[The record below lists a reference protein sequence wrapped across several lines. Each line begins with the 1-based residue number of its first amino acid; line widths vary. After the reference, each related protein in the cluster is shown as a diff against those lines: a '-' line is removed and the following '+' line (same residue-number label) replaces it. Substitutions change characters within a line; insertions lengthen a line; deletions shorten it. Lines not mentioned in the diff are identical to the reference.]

1 VRNPEKSIPRGE
13 IARALKD
20 SAAANKHPIIP
31 KLVSAP
37 GEDGPPTILASK
49 YTEPKVYPQNVERFM
64 QPQYSIVAFSHL
76 RWNFVYQRPQHL
88 LSRLA
93 ATRPVIFIEEPELD
107 PDGPSRWE
115 RSQPQPNVTVYRP
128 KTPVRA
134 PGFHAAQFPVLEML
148 IAELRAEL
156 GDRNVLAWLYTPMAL
171 PLAQAIAPDAVVYDC
186 MDELSLFLG
195 APPELL
201 SHEAELLKY
210 ADLMFTGGPSLFRA
224 KQSRHPNV
232 HCFPSSVDAAHFRLA
247 DAEGRPVSEAEDQA
261 ELPHPRLGFYGV
273 IDERLDLEI
282 VDRIAGAHPDWQIVL
297 VGPVVKI
304 DSERLPRRPN
314 IQYFGQRSYDELP
327 RYLAG
332 WDVCLLPFA
341 RNDATRFISP
351 TKTLEYMAAELPIVS
366 TPITDVAEPYGDIV
380 YLGGT
385 PDEFLAA
392 CEAALASSPEER
404 AARAEQMRK
413 VLAGRSWDVTV
424 AAMDKLLDRAMT
436 DNLANRIPARRAA
449 QVHSELTSST

>member
-1 VRNPEKSIPRGE
+1 
-13 IARALKD
+13 
-20 SAAANKHPIIP
+20 
-31 KLVSAP
+31 
-37 GEDGPPTILASK
+37 
-49 YTEPKVYPQNVERFM
+49 M
-64 QPQYSIVAFSHL
+64 QPQYSIAAFSHL

-93 ATRPVIFIEEPELD
+93 ARHRVVFIEEPELD
-107 PDGPSRWE
+107 TDRPPRWE
-115 RSQPQPNVTVYRP
+115 RSKLQPNLTVYRP
-128 KTPVRA
+128 RTPVRA
-134 PGFHAAQFPVLEML
+134 PGFHADQFPVLERL
-148 IAELRAEL
+148 LAELRAEL
-156 GDRNVLAWLYTPMAL
+156 GNTNILAWLYSPMAL
-171 PLAQAIAPDAVVYDC
+171 PLARALAPDAVVYDC

-210 ADLMFTGGPSLFRA
+210 ADVMFTGGPSLFRA
-224 KQSRHPNV
+224 KRSRHPNV

-247 DAEGRPVSEAEDQA
+247 DTEGRPVSEAEDQS
-261 ELPHPRLGFYGV
+261 ELPHPRLGFFGV

-282 VDRIAGAHPDWQIVL
+282 VDRIAEAHPDWQIVL

-304 DSERLPRRPN
+304 DPERLPRRSN
-314 IQYFGQRSYDELP
+314 IHYFGQRSYDELP

-366 TPITDVAEPYGDIV
+366 TPITDVAQPYGDIV

-392 CEAALASSPEER
+392 CESALASSPRER
-404 AARAEQMRK
+404 AARTAQMRN
-413 VLAGRSWDVTV
+413 VLAGTSWDVTV
-424 AAMDKLLDRAMT
+424 AAMDRLLDQAMAG
-436 DNLANRIPARRAA
+436 NLATRVRRGAA
-449 QVHSELTSST
+449 EFNPELSSSTYLRGFKAFSCRLSIWIRQRRSFPSSS

>member
-1 VRNPEKSIPRGE
+1 
-13 IARALKD
+13 
-20 SAAANKHPIIP
+20 
-31 KLVSAP
+31 
-37 GEDGPPTILASK
+37 
-49 YTEPKVYPQNVERFM
+49 M
-64 QPQYSIVAFSHL
+64 QPQYSIAAFSHL

-93 ATRPVIFIEEPELD
+93 ARHPVVFIEEPELD
-107 PDGPSRWE
+107 ADGPARWE
-115 RSQPQPNVTVYRP
+115 RSQPQPNLTVYRP
-128 KTPVRA
+128 RTPVRS
-134 PGFHAAQFPVLEML
+134 PGFHADQFPALEPL

-156 GDRNVLAWLYTPMAL
+156 GHPNVLAWLYTPMAL
-171 PLAQAIAPDAVVYDC
+171 PLARGLEPDAVVYDC
-186 MDELSLFLG
+186 MDELSMFLG

-201 SHEAELLKY
+201 AYEAELLRY
-210 ADLMFTGGPSLFRA
+210 ADVMFTGGPSLFRA

-232 HCFPSSVDAAHFRLA
+232 HCFPSSVDAGHFRLV
-247 DAEGRPVSEAEDQA
+247 DAGGRRVSEAEDQA

-282 VDRIAGAHPDWQIVL
+282 VDRIGETHPDWQIVL

-304 DSERLPRRPN
+304 DPERLPRRPN
-314 IQYFGQRSYDELP
+314 IHYLGQRSYDELP

-366 TPITDVAEPYGDIV
+366 TPITDVAQPYGDIV
-380 YLGGT
+380 YLGET

-392 CEAALASSPEER
+392 CEAALASTLSER

-413 VLAGRSWDVTV
+413 VLVGTSWDVTV
-424 AAMDKLLDRAMT
+424 AAMDRLLDQAMSG
-436 DNLANRIPARRAA
+436 NLDVRVSA
-449 QVHSELTSST
+449 